1 MEFTVPA
8 NYLDV
13 ISSHFH
19 HEATRHARRR
29 KDFTNHALYIL
40 HALKTKQS
48 FKRESLNGFFP
59 LNKELLE
66 SIISKAKR
74 LEVIRYLVKI
84 GLIEVNHEYSFK
96 INNRTYQVKK
106 GRVSTTT
113 ESQAGSIS
121 KGYRL
126 TDKANDSR
134 WITHQ
139 VKDRLL
145 VAKLNRWQERFEAE
159 SKKLITK
166 KGGGYQITNYWLT
179 SLKIDEVKSLAY
191 IEQFS
196 PKKYDA
202 YKYQIESISKKKFNT
217 LIDDNGRFHHNLTNL
232 KKELRQYLT
241 IDNDT
246 LIGFDIVN
254 SQPTFLGIYL
264 NKLNVDSNELNN
276 YLKQCKNGQVYEYIN
291 GANFATPVERSE
303 FKRQLFKSVFFG
315 KVMNMS
321 SNEAGKKF
329 QALFPNIYATIKGVK
344 NEFGANYIANKLQ
357 TIESKF
363 IFDLIN
369 YINTEAG
376 GQVPLI
382 SLHDAI
388 YTTESN
394 YDVLAVLCS
403 RYSEL
408 KTNSFIKFDCNG

>member
-8 NYLDV
+8 NYLEV
-13 ISSHFH
+13 ISSHFLN
-19 HEATRHARRR
+19 EATRHQRRR

-84 GLIEVNHEYSFK
+84 GLVEVNHEYSFK

-106 GRVSTTT
+106 GKVSTTT
-113 ESQAGSIS
+113 ESQAVSIS

-134 WITHQ
+134 WVTHQ

-179 SLKIDEVKSLAY
+179 SLKIDEVKSLDY

-202 YKYQIESISKKKFNT
+202 YKYQIQAISKKKFNT

-254 SQPTFLGIYL
+254 SQPTFLGLYL
-264 NKLNVDSNELNN
+264 NMLNVNSNELNN
-276 YLKQCKNGQVYEYIN
+276 YLKLCQNGQIYEHIN
-291 GANFATPVERSE
+291 GANFTTPLERQV
-303 FKRQLFKSVFFG
+303 FKKLLFSSVFFG
-315 KVMNMS
+315 KVSYMS
-321 SNEAGKKF
+321 TNTGKKF
-329 QALFPNIYATIKGVK
+329 QALFPSIYATIKAIK

-357 TIESKF
+357 SIESKF

-369 YINTEAG
+369 YIDTEAG

-394 YDVLAVLCS
+394 YDVLAVLCT

-408 KTNSFIKFDCNG
+408 KTKGVIKFACNG

>member
-8 NYLDV
+8 NYLEV
-13 ISSHFH
+13 ISSHFLN
-19 HEATRHARRR
+19 EATRHQRRR

-84 GLIEVNHEYSFK
+84 GLVEVNHEYSFK

-106 GRVSTTT
+106 GKVSTTT
-113 ESQAGSIS
+113 ESQAVSIS

-134 WITHQ
+134 WVTHQ

-179 SLKIDEVKSLAY
+179 SLKIDEVKSMDY

-202 YKYQIESISKKKFNT
+202 YKYQIEAISKKKFNT

-254 SQPTFLGIYL
+254 SQPTFLGLYL
-264 NKLNVDSNELNN
+264 NMLNVNSNELNN
-276 YLKQCKNGQVYEYIN
+276 YLKLCQNGQIYEHIN
-291 GANFATPVERSE
+291 GANFTTPLERQV
-303 FKRQLFKSVFFG
+303 FKKLLFSSVFFG
-315 KVMNMS
+315 KVSYMS
-321 SNEAGKKF
+321 TNTGKKF
-329 QALFPNIYATIKGVK
+329 QALFPSIYATIKAIK

-357 TIESKF
+357 SIESKF

-369 YINTEAG
+369 YIDTEAG

-394 YDVLAVLCS
+394 YDVLAVLCT

-408 KTNSFIKFDCNG
+408 KTKGVIKFACNG

>member
-8 NYLDV
+8 NYLEV
-13 ISSHFH
+13 ISSHFLN
-19 HEATRHARRR
+19 EATRHQRRR

-48 FKRESLNGFFP
+48 FKREMLNGFFP
-59 LNKELLE
+59 LNKEVLDT
-66 SIISKAKR
+66 IISKAKR
-74 LEVIRYLVKI
+74 LEVIRFLVKI
-84 GLIEVNHEYSFK
+84 GLVEVNNEYAFK
-96 INNRTYQVKK
+96 INSKTYRVKNGK
-106 GRVSTTT
+106 VSITTGG
-113 ESQAGSIS
+113 EAGSIS

-134 WITHQ
+134 WVTHL

-179 SLKIDEVKSLAY
+179 SLKIDEVKSIEY

-196 PKKYDA
+196 PKKHDA
-202 YKYQIESISKKKFNT
+202 YKYQIQAISKKKFNT

-241 IDNDT
+241 IDNDS

-264 NKLNVDSNELNN
+264 SRLNVDSNELNN
-276 YLKQCKNGQVYEYIN
+276 YMKQCKNGVIYEYIN
-291 GANFATPVERSE
+291 GANFTTPLER
-303 FKRQLFKSVFFG
+303 KLFKKLLFSSVFFG
-315 KVMNMS
+315 KVGYMS
-321 SNEAGKKF
+321 TTTGKKF
-329 QALFPNIYATIKGVK
+329 QDKFPSIFATIKAIK

-369 YINTEAG
+369 YINTEVG
-376 GQVPLI
+376 GEVPLI
-382 SLHDAI
+382 SLHDAV
-388 YTTESN
+388 YSTESN
-394 YDVLAVLCS
+394 FDVLAVLCS
-403 RYSEL
+403 RYSEIQ
-408 KTNSFIKFDCNG
+408 TEGFVKFACNG

>member
-19 HEATRHARRR
+19 YEATRHARRR

-48 FKRESLNGFFP
+48 FKREMLNGFFP

-74 LEVIRYLVKI
+74 LEVIKYLVKI
-84 GLIEVNHEYSFK
+84 GLVEVNHEYAFK

-113 ESQAGSIS
+113 DSQAVSIS

-134 WITHQ
+134 WVTHQ

-179 SLKIDEVKSLAY
+179 SLKIDEVKSMKY

-202 YKYQIESISKKKFNT
+202 YKYQIEAISKKKFNT

-264 NKLNVDSNELNN
+264 SGLNVDSDELNN
-276 YLKQCKNGQVYEYIN
+276 YLKQCKNGQIYEHIN
-291 GANFATPVERSE
+291 GANFTTPLER
-303 FKRQLFKSVFFG
+303 KLFKKLLFSSVFFG
-315 KVMNMS
+315 KVSYMS
-321 SNEAGKKF
+321 TTTGKKF
-329 QALFPNIYATIKGVK
+329 QALFPSIYATIKAIK
-344 NEFGANYIANKLQ
+344 NEFGANYIASKLQ
-357 TIESKF
+357 SIESKF

-369 YINTEAG
+369 YIDTEAG

-408 KTNSFIKFDCNG
+408 KTNGFIKFDCNG

>member
-8 NYLDV
+8 NYLEV
-13 ISSHFH
+13 ISSHFLN
-19 HEATRHARRR
+19 EATRHQRRR

-84 GLIEVNHEYSFK
+84 GLVEVNHEYSFK

-134 WITHQ
+134 WVTHQ

-179 SLKIDEVKSLAY
+179 SLKIDEVKSLDY

-202 YKYQIESISKKKFNT
+202 YKYQIESISKKKFST

-254 SQPTFLGIYL
+254 SQPTFLGLYL
-264 NKLNVDSNELNN
+264 NMLNVNSNELNN
-276 YLKQCKNGQVYEYIN
+276 YLKLCQNGQIYEHIN
-291 GANFATPVERSE
+291 GAIFATPLERQV
-303 FKRQLFKSVFFG
+303 FKKLLFSSVFFG
-315 KVMNMS
+315 KVSYMS
-321 SNEAGKKF
+321 TNTGKKF
-329 QALFPNIYATIKGVK
+329 QALFPSIYATIKAIK

-357 TIESKF
+357 SIESKF

-369 YINTEAG
+369 YIDAEAG

-394 YDVLAVLCS
+394 YDVLAVLCT

-408 KTNSFIKFDCNG
+408 KTKGVIKFACNG

>member
-8 NYLDV
+8 NYLEV
-13 ISSHFH
+13 ISSHFLN
-19 HEATRHARRR
+19 EATRHARRR

-48 FKRESLNGFFP
+48 FKREAQKGFFP
-59 LNKELLE
+59 LNKEVLDT
-66 SIISKAKR
+66 IISKAKR

-84 GLIEVNHEYSFK
+84 GLVEVNNEYAFK
-96 INNRTYQVKK
+96 INAKTYRVKNGK
-106 GRVSTTT
+106 VSITTGG
-113 ESQAGSIS
+113 EVGSIS

-134 WITHQ
+134 WVTHQ

-145 VAKLNRWQERFEAE
+145 VAKLNKWQERFEAE

-179 SLKIDEVKSLAY
+179 SLKIDEVKSMEY

-202 YKYQIESISKKKFNT
+202 YKYQIQAISKKKFNT

-241 IDNDT
+241 IDNDS

-264 NKLNVDSNELNN
+264 SRLNVDSNELNN
-276 YLKQCKNGQVYEYIN
+276 YLKQCKNGVIYEYIN
-291 GANFATPVERSE
+291 GANFDTPLER
-303 FKRQLFKSVFFG
+303 KLFKKLLFSSVFFG
-315 KVMNMS
+315 KVSYMS
-321 SNEAGKKF
+321 TATGKKF
-329 QALFPNIYATIKGVK
+329 QAKFPSLFAMIKAIK

-369 YINTEAG
+369 YINTEVG
-376 GQVPLI
+376 SEVPLI
-382 SLHDAI
+382 SLHDAV

-394 YDVLAVLCS
+394 FDVLAVLCS
-403 RYSEL
+403 RYSEAQ
-408 KTNSFIKFDCNG
+408 TNGLIKFACNG

>member
-84 GLIEVNHEYSFK
+84 GLVEVNHEYAFK

-329 QALFPNIYATIKGVK
+329 QALFPNIYTTIKGVK

>member
-19 HEATRHARRR
+19 YEATRHARRR

-84 GLIEVNHEYSFK
+84 GLVEVNHEYSFK

-134 WITHQ
+134 WVTHQ

-179 SLKIDEVKSLAY
+179 SLKIDEVKSLDY

-202 YKYQIESISKKKFNT
+202 YKYQIESISKKKFST

-254 SQPTFLGIYL
+254 SQPTFLGLYL
-264 NKLNVDSNELNN
+264 NMLNVDSNELNN
-276 YLKQCKNGQVYEYIN
+276 YLKLCQNGQIYEHIN
-291 GANFATPVERSE
+291 GANFTTPLERQV
-303 FKRQLFKSVFFG
+303 FKKLLFSSVFFG
-315 KVMNMS
+315 KVSYMS
-321 SNEAGKKF
+321 TNTGKKF
-329 QALFPNIYATIKGVK
+329 QALFPSIYATIKAIK

-357 TIESKF
+357 SIESKF

-394 YDVLAVLCS
+394 YDVLAVLCT

-408 KTNSFIKFDCNG
+408 KTKGVIKFACNG

>member
-19 HEATRHARRR
+19 YEATRHARRR

-84 GLIEVNHEYSFK
+84 GLVEVNHEYSFK

-134 WITHQ
+134 WVTHQ

-179 SLKIDEVKSLAY
+179 SLKIDEVKSLDY

-202 YKYQIESISKKKFNT
+202 YKYQIESISKKKFST

-254 SQPTFLGIYL
+254 SQPTFLGLYL
-264 NKLNVDSNELNN
+264 NMLNVDSNELNN
-276 YLKQCKNGQVYEYIN
+276 YLKLCQNGQIYEHIN
-291 GANFATPVERSE
+291 GANFTTPLERQV
-303 FKRQLFKSVFFG
+303 FKKLLFSSVFFG
-315 KVMNMS
+315 KVSYMS
-321 SNEAGKKF
+321 TNTGKKF
-329 QALFPNIYATIKGVK
+329 QALFPNIYATIKAIK

-394 YDVLAVLCS
+394 YDVLAVLCT

-408 KTNSFIKFDCNG
+408 KTKGVIKFACNG